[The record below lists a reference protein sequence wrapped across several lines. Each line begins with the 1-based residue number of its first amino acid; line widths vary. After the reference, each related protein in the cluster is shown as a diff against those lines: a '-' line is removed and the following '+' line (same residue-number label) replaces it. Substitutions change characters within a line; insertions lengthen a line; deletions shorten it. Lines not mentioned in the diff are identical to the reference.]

1 MPTTDKELKALVTY
15 EQHSKNFKNRQE
27 NHKKTTVIKRLKM
40 PQIIADFFECIEIEK
55 QFKDLSKSW

>member
-1 MPTTDKELKALVTY
+1 MNNT
-15 EQHSKNFKNRQE
+15 QKNFKNRQE